1 MKKIIV
7 KKFDNKKNIFLKCK
21 KILDIEVRKNNNI
34 IISGGKT
41 YYDFYKILS
50 KDPISSDLNLFL
62 SDERLVYKKK
72 ELVNLFNI
80 KNIFLKEGRKLP
92 NFFFDIKNEN
102 LKNKNNLLNK
112 VKLNFSKI
120 PNNISLAFLGV
131 GEDGHIASIFQ
142 DNIIYC
148 KKEPFFISKNLSEEF
163 YRLSFT
169 FDYLKKI
176 DQIIFVLFGK
186 KKKILI
192 KKINKNKYFKSN
204 IFLNFL
210 SKTKSKVKV
219 FYA

>member
-72 ELVNLFNI
+72 KLVNLFNI
-80 KNIFLKEGRKLP
+80 KNIFLKESRKLP

-142 DNIIYC
+142 DNKIYGIR
-148 KKEPFFISKNLSEEF
+148 EPFFISKNPFEEF

-176 DQIIFVLFGK
+176 DQIIFVLLGK

-192 KKINKNKYFKSN
+192 KKINKKKYFKSN

-210 SKTKSKVKV
+210 SETKSKVKV
-219 FYA
+219 FYV

>member
-72 ELVNLFNI
+72 KLVNLFNK
-80 KNIFLKEGRKLP
+80 KNIFLKEGKKLP

>member
-72 ELVNLFNI
+72 KLFNLFNI

>member
-72 ELVNLFNI
+72 KLVNLFNI
-80 KNIFLKEGRKLP
+80 KNIFLKESRKLP

>member
-72 ELVNLFNI
+72 KLVNLFNI